1 MMNKSDNQIF
11 DLYRSGL
18 EAFLDL
24 SRTSVQGAE
33 RLREQQLKAINEA
46 FSEAGDTGRQIGSA
60 KTLEELLELQAKL
73 APTQLEKAMRYWGGL
88 YATGARNQV
97 EIMQQMQAKVSNF
110 TEACC
115 ATLDAAPQ
123 GTEPVVAPLKSAVTA
138 MCSAYTL
145 TARAGEEA
153 AKLAVSQI
161 ESANANMR
169 QTAQA
174 AGQTAQAAAQAAQG
188 AGHHAGSEGRRKAAA

>member
-1 MMNKSDNQIF
+1 MMTKSDNQFF

-24 SRTSVQGAE
+24 TRTSVQGAQ

-60 KTLEELLELQAKL
+60 RSFDELIELQGKL
-73 APTQLEKAMRYWGGL
+73 APAQMEKAMRYWGDL

-97 EIMQQMQAKVSNF
+97 EIMQQMQTKVNNF
-110 TEACC
+110 TEACK
-115 ATLDAAPQ
+115 ATLDAAPE
-123 GTEPVVAPLKSAVTA
+123 GTEPVVAPLRSAVTA

-161 ESANANMR
+161 ESANSAGR
-169 QTAQA
+169 QAAQA
-174 AGQTAQAAAQAAQG
+174 AGQTAQAASHAA
-188 AGHHAGSEGRRKAAA
+188 SEGRRKAAA

>member
-1 MMNKSDNQIF
+1 
-11 DLYRSGL
+11 
-18 EAFLDL
+18 
-24 SRTSVQGAE
+24 
-33 RLREQQLKAINEA
+33 
-46 FSEAGDTGRQIGSA
+46 
-60 KTLEELLELQAKL
+60 
-73 APTQLEKAMRYWGGL
+73 MRYWSSL

-97 EIMQQMQAKVSNF
+97 EIMQQMQTKVTNF
-110 TEACC
+110 TEACR

-161 ESANANMR
+161 ESANAGMR
-169 QTAQA
+169 EAAGHAAQAASQTAQA
-174 AGQTAQAAAQAAQG
+174 ASHAA
-188 AGHHAGSEGRRKAAA
+188 SEGRRKAAA

>member
-33 RLREQQLKAINEA
+33 RLREHQVKAINEA
-46 FSEAGDTGRQIGSA
+46 FSEAGETGRQIGSA

-73 APTQLEKAMRYWGGL
+73 APAQLEKAMRYWGGL

-97 EIMQQMQAKVSNF
+97 EIMQQMQTKVNSF
-110 TEACC
+110 TEACR

-174 AGQTAQAAAQAAQG
+174 ASQTAAHAAQG
-188 AGHHAGSEGRRKAAA
+188 AGHAGSEGRRKAAA

>member
-1 MMNKSDNQIF
+1 MMTKSDNQFF
-11 DLYRSGL
+11 DLYRTGL
-18 EAFLDL
+18 EAFLDMTK
-24 SRTSVQGAE
+24 TSVQGAE
-33 RLREQQLKAINEA
+33 RLRAQQVKAINDA
-46 FSEAGDTGRQIGSA
+46 FSEAGEAGRQIGSA
-60 KTLEELLELQAKL
+60 KSLDELLELQTRI
-73 APTQLEKAMRYWGGL
+73 APTQLEKALRYWSDL

-97 EIMQQMQAKVSNF
+97 EIMQQVQSKVTNF
-110 TEACC
+110 TDACR

-161 ESANANMR
+161 ESANAGIR
-169 QTAQA
+169 QAAQT
-174 AGQTAQAAAQAAQG
+174 AGQTAQAAS
-188 AGHHAGSEGRRKAAA
+188 HAVSEGRRKAAA

>member
-1 MMNKSDNQIF
+1 MMTKSDNQLF

-18 EAFLDL
+18 EAFLDMT
-24 SRTSVQGAE
+24 RTSVQAAQ
-33 RLREQQLKAINEA
+33 RLREHQVKAINEA
-46 FSEAGDTGRQIGSA
+46 FTEAGETGRQFGSA
-60 KTLEELLELQAKL
+60 KNLEELLELQSRL
-73 APTQLEKAMRYWGGL
+73 APSQLEKAMSYWSGL

-97 EIMQQMQAKVSNF
+97 EIMQQMQTKVTNF
-110 TEACC
+110 TEACR

-123 GTEPVVAPLKSAVTA
+123 GTEPVVAPLRSAVTA

-161 ESANANMR
+161 ESANASMR

-174 AGQTAQAAAQAAQG
+174 AGQATHA
-188 AGHHAGSEGRRKAAA
+188 AGHTASEGRRKAAA

>member
-1 MMNKSDNQIF
+1 MMTKSDNQLF

-24 SRTSVQGAE
+24 TRASVLGAE
-33 RLREQQLKAINEA
+33 RLREQQVKVITDA
-46 FSEAGDTGRQIGSA
+46 FSEAGEAGRQIGSV
-60 KTLEELLELQAKL
+60 KNLEELLELQARL
-73 APTQLEKAMRYWGGL
+73 APTQLEKAMRYWSGL

-97 EIMQQMQAKVSNF
+97 ELMQQMQTKVTNF
-110 TEACC
+110 TEACR

-161 ESANANMR
+161 ESANAGMR
-169 QTAQA
+169 QATQA
-174 AGQTAQAAAQAAQG
+174 ASQTAAQTAHAASHAA
-188 AGHHAGSEGRRKAAA
+188 SEGRRKAAA

>member
-1 MMNKSDNQIF
+1 MMIKSDNQFF

-24 SRTSVQGAE
+24 TKTSVQGAQ
-33 RLREQQLKAINEA
+33 RLREHQIKAMNEA
-46 FSEAGDTGRQIGSA
+46 FSEAGETGRQIGSA
-60 KTLEELLELQAKL
+60 RSFDELIELQGKL
-73 APTQLEKAMRYWGGL
+73 APAQMEKAMRYWSGL

-97 EIMQQMQAKVSNF
+97 EIMQQMQSKVSDF
-110 TEACC
+110 TEACK

-161 ESANANMR
+161 ESANAAGR
-169 QTAQA
+169 QAAQAAGQA
-174 AGQTAQAAAQAAQG
+174 AGQTAQAASHAA
-188 AGHHAGSEGRRKAAA
+188 SEGRRKAAA

>member
-1 MMNKSDNQIF
+1 MMTKSDNQLF

-18 EAFLDL
+18 EAFIDL
-24 SRTSVQGAE
+24 ARTSVQGAE
-33 RLREQQLKAINEA
+33 RLREHQMKCLHEA
-46 FSEAGDTGRQIGSA
+46 FSEAGETGRQVGSA
-60 KTLEELLELQAKL
+60 KTLEQLIELQSKL
-73 APTQLEKAMRYWGGL
+73 APTQLEKAMRYWSGL

-97 EIMQQMQAKVSNF
+97 EIMQQMQNKVTDF
-110 TEACC
+110 TEACR

-153 AKLAVSQI
+153 AKLAVSQL
-161 ESANANMR
+161 ESANSAAR
-169 QTAQA
+169 QAVHAGGQAGSQA
-174 AGQTAQAAAQAAQG
+174 AHATSQAA
-188 AGHHAGSEGRRKAAA
+188 SEGRRKAAA

>member
-1 MMNKSDNQIF
+1 MMTKSDNQLF

-18 EAFLDL
+18 EAFIDL

-33 RLREQQLKAINEA
+33 RLREHQLKCLHEA
-46 FSEAGDTGRQIGSA
+46 FSEAGETGRQVGSA
-60 KTLEELLELQAKL
+60 KTLEELLELQSKL
-73 APTQLEKAMRYWGGL
+73 APTQLEKAMSYWSGL

-97 EIMQQMQAKVSNF
+97 EIMQQMQNKVTSF
-110 TEACC
+110 TEACR

-123 GTEPVVAPLKSAVTA
+123 GTEPMVAPLKSAVTA
-138 MCSAYTL
+138 ICSAYTL

-161 ESANANMR
+161 ESANSTAR
-169 QTAQA
+169 QAAQA
-174 AGQTAQAAAQAAQG
+174 AGQAAHAAGQTA
-188 AGHHAGSEGRRKAAA
+188 SESRRKAAA

>member
-1 MMNKSDNQIF
+1 MMTKSDNQFF

-18 EAFLDL
+18 EAFLDMT
-24 SRTSVQGAE
+24 RTSVQSAE
-33 RLREQQLKAINEA
+33 RLREHQVKAINDV
-46 FSEAGDTGRQIGSA
+46 FSEAGEAGRQIGSA
-60 KTLEELLELQAKL
+60 KSLEELLELQAKL
-73 APTQLEKAMRYWGGL
+73 APTQLEKAMRYWSNL

-97 EIMQQMQAKVSNF
+97 EIMQQMQTKVTNF
-110 TEACC
+110 TEACR

-123 GTEPVVAPLKSAVTA
+123 GTEPVVGPLKSAVTA

-161 ESANANMR
+161 ESAHAGMR
-169 QTAQA
+169 QAAQTAGQA
-174 AGQTAQAAAQAAQG
+174 AGQAAHAANQP
-188 AGHHAGSEGRRKAAA
+188 ASEGKRKAAAA

>member
-1 MMNKSDNQIF
+1 MMTKSDNQLF

-18 EAFLDL
+18 EAFIDL
-24 SRTSVQGAE
+24 ARTSVQGAE
-33 RLREQQLKAINEA
+33 RLREHQLKCLHEA
-46 FSEAGDTGRQIGSA
+46 FSEAGETGRQVDSA
-60 KTLEELLELQAKL
+60 KTLEQLLELQSKL
-73 APTQLEKAMRYWGGL
+73 APTQFEKAMRYWSGL

-97 EIMQQMQAKVSNF
+97 EIMQQMQNKVADF
-110 TEACC
+110 TEACR

-161 ESANANMR
+161 ESANPGAR
-169 QTAQA
+169 Q
-174 AGQTAQAAAQAAQG
+174 AAQA
-188 AGHHAGSEGRRKAAA
+188 GHATSHAASEGRRKAAA

>member
-1 MMNKSDNQIF
+1 MMTKSDNQLF

-18 EAFLDL
+18 EAFIDL
-24 SRTSVQGAE
+24 ARTSVQGAE
-33 RLREQQLKAINEA
+33 RLREHQLKAVHEA
-46 FSEAGDTGRQIGSA
+46 FSEAGDAGRQIGSA
-60 KTLEELLELQAKL
+60 KSLEELLELQSKL

-97 EIMQQMQAKVSNF
+97 EIMQHMQNKVTDF
-110 TEACC
+110 TEACR

-138 MCSAYTL
+138 ICSAYTL

-161 ESANANMR
+161 ESANSSLR
-169 QTAQA
+169 QATQA
-174 AGQTAQAAAQAAQG
+174 ASQAGHQAAQAAS
-188 AGHHAGSEGRRKAAA
+188 HASSEGRRKAAA

>member
-1 MMNKSDNQIF
+1 MMTKSDNQFF

-18 EAFLDL
+18 EAFLDMTK
-24 SRTSVQGAE
+24 TSVQGAE
-33 RLREQQLKAINEA
+33 RLREQQVKAITDA
-46 FSEAGDTGRQIGSA
+46 FSEAGEAGRQAGSV
-60 KTLEELLELQAKL
+60 KSLEEMLELQARI
-73 APTQLEKAMRYWGGL
+73 APTQLEKAMRYWSGL

-97 EIMQQMQAKVSNF
+97 ELMQQMQTKVTNF
-110 TEACC
+110 TEACR

-123 GTEPVVAPLKSAVTA
+123 GAEPVVAPLKSAVTA

-161 ESANANMR
+161 ESANAGMR
-169 QTAQA
+169 QA
-174 AGQTAQAAAQAAQG
+174 AQAAAQSAAQTPQ
-188 AGHHAGSEGRRKAAA
+188 AASHAAAEGRRKAAA